1 MAATSSSLRWG
12 IIGPGGIA
20 LAFQG
25 GVKGSRTGQLV
36 AIGTRDAKK
45 PGLADKFPGVRIIE
59 GYQNLLDD
67 PEIDAVYIATPHPGH
82 AEWGIKAAEAG
93 KHVLIEKP
101 MALSAYD
108 VEAMF
113 HAARKA
119 GTFMGE
125 AFMYRLHPQMAK
137 LRELIQSG
145 AIGEVRLIHASFGFA
160 MPRFM
165 PEHRLYANDLAGGGI
180 LDVGCYPVSM
190 SRFVAGAAIGRPFA
204 NPIKVAGTAKLGES
218 GVDEW
223 SAATLTFEGGILAE
237 VSCAVSLQLDN
248 MLRVFGTKG
257 QLEISEFW
265 FASGNRDNGPG
276 RIDIVRPDKSRET
289 IDLGDTNH
297 LYSYEADGV
306 ADAVAAG
313 RQEFAS
319 PGMSWDDTLGNLRT
333 LDQWRAGA
341 GLTYGIETP
350 AKKTTTV
357 ANRPLGA
364 RGAQIEKRQI
374 EGVRLPTSK
383 VALGF
388 EFYPNFAAASITLD
402 GFYERGGNLFDTGYV
417 YMAGKTE
424 QQLGDWH
431 TSRGVKRGDFAV
443 IGKGAHSPLHY
454 PDVIGKQ
461 LTQTLER
468 LKTDYVDIY
477 FMHRDNPDIPV
488 GEFVDAVD
496 EEFKRGRIRGIW
508 GGSNWTRARMDAAIK
523 YAKRKDKV
531 GPAALSNNFA
541 LAEMLDP
548 IWAGCVSASDDEWK
562 KWLKKRQ
569 IANFAWSSQARGF
582 FTDRAGRDKR
592 DDEELVRVWYS
603 ESNFERRDRAI
614 KLAEKLGRKPIHI
627 ALAYVLAQ
635 PFPSVPLIGPR
646 NLTELEDSL
655 SALDIELSPKDVK
668 WLEKGKR

>member
-1 MAATSSSLRWG
+1 MAATSSPLRWG

-25 GVKGSRTGQLV
+25 GVKGSRTGTLV

-45 PGLADKFPGVRIIE
+45 PGLSDKFPGVRIIE

-67 PEIDAVYIATPHPGH
+67 PEVDAVYIATPHPGH

-108 VEAMF
+108 ADAMF

-125 AFMYRLHPQMAK
+125 AFMYRLHPQMHK

-145 AIGEVRLIHASFGFA
+145 VIGEVRLIHASFGFA

-190 SRFVAGAAIGRPFA
+190 SRFVAGAAMGKPFA
-204 NPIKVAGTAKLGES
+204 NPIKVQGTGRLGES

-248 MLRVFGTKG
+248 MLRVFGSKG

-265 FASGNRDNGPG
+265 FASGNRDVGPG
-276 RIDIVRPDKSRET
+276 RIDIVHADKSRET
-289 IDLGDTNH
+289 IELNETRH
-297 LYSYEADGV
+297 LYSFEADGV
-306 ADAVAAG
+306 GDAVAAG

-350 AKKTTTV
+350 AKRTTTL
-357 ANRPLGA
+357 ANRPLA
-364 RGAQIEKRQI
+364 PRGAQIEKRQI
-374 EGVRLPTSK
+374 EGVRIPTSK

-388 EFYPNFAAASITLD
+388 
-402 GFYERGGNLFDTGYV
+402 
-417 YMAGKTE
+417 
-424 QQLGDWH
+424 
-431 TSRGVKRGDFAV
+431 
-443 IGKGAHSPLHY
+443 
-454 PDVIGKQ
+454 
-461 LTQTLER
+461 
-468 LKTDYVDIY
+468 
-477 FMHRDNPDIPV
+477 
-488 GEFVDAVD
+488 
-496 EEFKRGRIRGIW
+496 
-508 GGSNWTRARMDAAIK
+508 
-523 YAKRKDKV
+523 
-531 GPAALSNNFA
+531 
-541 LAEMLDP
+541 
-548 IWAGCVSASDDEWK
+548 
-562 KWLKKRQ
+562 
-569 IANFAWSSQARGF
+569 
-582 FTDRAGRDKR
+582 
-592 DDEELVRVWYS
+592 
-603 ESNFERRDRAI
+603 
-614 KLAEKLGRKPIHI
+614 
-627 ALAYVLAQ
+627 
-635 PFPSVPLIGPR
+635 
-646 NLTELEDSL
+646 
-655 SALDIELSPKDVK
+655 
-668 WLEKGKR
+668 